1 MDITN
6 VINNSIC
13 SAVDTIVNQKFETA
27 AFDKTIQAT
36 IIECKDDSIGEYRA
50 RYQDSILIV
59 YSENPEITYAQNT
72 SVYIHIP
79 KNDFRNRKTILGTV
93 KNLGVNYIPVVSDK
107 DSFSINGANCVGT
120 NYKIKLSSYK
130 EETLSVLDNLNIDQE
145 ELRLSLYESDAIMIT
160 MKVQTE
166 IPAQQRYQ
174 GKYGITFNLVF
185 KDSSGKEVSRPVTL
199 DNTQMVGNPYKFISP
214 TEQTK
219 AFSIDGINFERIESI
234 KAYTSGFPVIEGA
247 TAKDNIFIY
256 DISVTGATKLTD
268 EELNGY
274 KLTFLPIKGTY
285 FTDKENADEVLPIQA
300 QVRIKGKV
308 AASDSTRLQYYW
320 YKENA
325 HIDANNRRYSAFA
338 GEGWECL
345 NEYFDTENG
354 VEYVPSTFEFNV
366 RKSHFPAQETK
377 IKCCALYDDET
388 VISNVITIY
397 NITSTV
403 EISMSS
409 SNGTLFYFDSG
420 GSTLTCKAIDLD
432 KNGNRVEIED
442 AIYYWGKTDNN
453 GVFSSIDNN
462 KKTLEVE
469 AKTIIDFATYVC
481 TVYVAGD
488 EEDIYY
494 GSAQIT
500 ITNSLEAPPES
511 MVLIEGGTKVF
522 KYNESGVSPTASSQE
537 NSMVLQPLTFQ
548 IYDEERKEITAECKS
563 VSWKIPKV
571 NTMIQLP
578 TAVTDEC
585 TVTGDYYIYTGKTLH
600 YEIRDRY
607 NIDYANNDIILAIE
621 CRDLKLVTQT
631 HFTFT
636 KDGEVGTNGTNF
648 YCKIDMN
655 VQSNTTVPDYPAII
669 NGSFNYKPAASNT
682 WFKARLWEGNTEIS
696 SGNFTTKWSVLKNKY
711 TSTVSDSSHLNCID
725 AATGQFTINSSLPD
739 DSGAPADIV
748 QVEVTYDKKTY
759 YATLPIVYITRTSEA
774 SDFTWKY
781 RTGFNSVMYQTD
793 GTRPSH
799 NDAYPF
805 EVTAIEGATYD
816 WKVKG
821 SIYDTSDEKSKN
833 WAWNDKVN
841 LLTDRKDS
849 ILASNQRDYRPASVY
864 DGYCVST
871 AVYCEVTKDG
881 STIATI
887 NIPVHLYLNRFGQ
900 EALNGWDGNSIQL
913 ANEGGYIL
921 SPQVGAGIKNDNNR
935 FTGVLIG
942 KAQEHTGG
950 EELVGLLGYNE
961 GIRSIFLDSKTGRA
975 EFGRNDAGQII
986 LDPQDRTAKIFSNNY
1001 DTSAKEG
1008 MLIDFTNSHIKY
1020 GSGNF
1025 EVNEEGHIT
1034 AKGGGTIAGWNISDT
1049 SLTKG
1054 KVGISSDNSA
1064 DTNIAFWAGS
1074 ATATSGKFKVDFAG
1088 NLTAKNADIKGKI
1101 DADEGTIGN
1110 WYILNNRLQ
1119 TSDNKVYLGTDGFK
1133 LRDNFEVTSSGNLT
1147 AKNATLKNVNAED
1160 GLIGSFKLNSDYIQ
1174 SADGKVGMGLT
1185 SDWAFWAGH
1194 TSSGTKFRVNQDGI
1208 IYATDVRLSGGSMD
1222 WGNNFKVN
1230 SSGKLTA
1237 TGADVKGDVSAQN
1250 FKFSYGNDYYFHMGQ
1265 TTNHPIAS
1273 GLNISVIGGINFR
1286 ANASTSSAGT
1296 GVASI
1301 NSSNAG
1307 GITYGSGS
1315 GTHVFTGGNVY
1326 TDYYIWAGQKIDGI
1340 TMYFGSNYCGRIYT
1354 GNTGGDNGSN
1364 KDVALMSS
1372 GGNAS
1377 LEVVNYPNAYIRLS
1391 DNGNPTIRGQDVYL
1405 RTNTLH
1411 VHDGNNYNN
1420 TGYNG
1425 IITYGTATLT
1435 FLRGILVGYSSY
1447 SV

>member
-1 MDITN
+1 MDVTN

-13 SAVDTIVNQKFETA
+13 SAVDTIVSQKFETA

-256 DISVTGATKLTD
+256 DISITGATKLTD

-409 SNGTLFYFDSG
+409 SNGALFYFDSG
-420 GSTLTCKAIDLD
+420 GSTLTCKATDLD

-537 NSMVLQPLTFQ
+537 NPMVLQPLTFQ

-585 TVTGDYYIYTGKTLH
+585 TVTDDYYIYTGKTLH

-655 VQSNTTVPDYPAII
+655 VQPNTTVPDYPAII

-682 WFKARLWEGNTEIS
+682 WFKARLWEGNTEIGS
-696 SGNFTTKWSVLKNKY
+696 SNFTTKWSVLKNKY

-833 WAWNDKVN
+833 WEWNNDVN
-841 LLTDRKDS
+841 LLTKRNDS
-849 ILASNQRDYRPASVY
+849 TLASNQQDYRPASVY

-871 AVYCEVTKDG
+871 AVYCEVAKDG

-921 SPQVGAGIKNDNNR
+921 SPQVGAGIKDTNNR

-950 EELVGLLGYNE
+950 EELVGLLGYNQ

-986 LDPQDRTAKIFSNNY
+986 LDPTNKTAIIKSNNY
-1001 DTSAKEG
+1001 STSTKEG
-1008 MLIDFTNSHIKY
+1008 MQINFTDSHIHY

-1025 EVNEEGHIT
+1025 EVNSSGHIT
-1034 AKGGGTIAGWNISDT
+1034 AKGGGSIAGWEIGDT
-1049 SLTKG
+1049 SLSKG
-1054 KVGISSDNSA
+1054 GVGISSDNSVS
-1064 DTNIAFWAGS
+1064 TNSAFWAGS
-1074 ATATSGKFKVDFAG
+1074 KFKVDFTGKVTASDIHAQG
-1088 NLTAKNADIKGKI
+1088 GQIGGWYISGTNLQNHTDSSQATVILSPFQLNLKNGSLYADRAVLDNITVNKGTLNDITANNINAVNGKI
-1101 DADEGTIGN
+1101 GN
-1110 WYILNNRLQ
+1110 F
-1119 TSDNKVYLGTDGFK
+1119 VLG
-1133 LRDNFEVTSSGNLT
+1133 
-1147 AKNATLKNVNAED
+1147 A
-1160 GLIGSFKLNSDYIQ
+1160 DYIQ
-1174 SADGKVGMGLT
+1174 NTAQTTGMGLT
-1185 SDWAFWAGH
+1185 QDWAFWAGGS
-1194 TSSGTKFRVNQDGI
+1194 TTATADFRVTQSGHITARSAAIGNWNVKNGAISNGNMSLNSNGTFSAGGGSSSNGLDIATDGTLKAARIYLSGSTGTGGI
-1208 IYATDVRLSGGSMD
+1208 IDIGMASIRAGRSNLGS
-1222 WGNNFKVN
+1222 NARV
-1230 SSGKLTA
+1230 
-1237 TGADVKGDVSAQN
+1237 
-1250 FKFSYGNDYYFHMGQ
+1250 
-1265 TTNHPIAS
+1265 
-1273 GLNISVIGGINFR
+1273 INF
-1286 ANASTSSAGT
+1286 
-1296 GVASI
+1296 
-1301 NSSNAG
+1301 NSSNGDSIDFGCNEEGSLKTVLRGANVSIYSNTADG
-1307 GITYGSGS
+1307 WIELGNGNDTIWINGKKTTWKTITIGSGENAVS
-1315 GTHVFTGGNVY
+1315 Y
-1326 TDYYIWAGQKIDGI
+1326 K
-1340 TMYFGSNYCGRIYT
+1340 
-1354 GNTGGDNGSN
+1354 
-1364 KDVALMSS
+1364 ALCQ
-1372 GGNAS
+1372 
-1377 LEVVNYPNAYIRLS
+1377 V
-1391 DNGNPTIRGQDVYL
+1391 
-1405 RTNTLH
+1405 
-1411 VHDGNNYNN
+1411 
-1420 TGYNG
+1420 
-1425 IITYGTATLT
+1425 
-1435 FLRGILVGYSSY
+1435 
-1447 SV
+1447 

>member
-256 DISVTGATKLTD
+256 DISITGATKLTD

-388 VISNVITIY
+388 VISNVITFY

-420 GSTLTCKAIDLD
+420 GSTLTCKATDLD

-537 NSMVLQPLTFQ
+537 NPMVLQPLTFQ

-585 TVTGDYYIYTGKTLH
+585 TVTDDYYIYTGKTLH

-655 VQSNTTVPDYPAII
+655 VQPDTTVPDYPAII

-682 WFKARLWEGNTEIS
+682 WFKARLWEGNTEIGS
-696 SGNFTTKWSVLKNKY
+696 SNFTTKWSVLKNKY

-725 AATGQFTINSSLPD
+725 AAAGKFTINSSLPS

-748 QVEVTYDKKTY
+748 QVEVIYDKKTY
-759 YATLPIVYITRTSEA
+759 YATLPIVYITRTSAA

-805 EVTAIEGATYD
+805 EVTAIDGATYKWD
-816 WKVKG
+816 VKG

-849 ILASNQRDYRPASVY
+849 TLASNQRDYRPASVY

-1034 AKGGGTIAGWNISDT
+1034 AKGGGTIAGWDINDA
-1049 SLTKG
+1049 SLSKG
-1054 KVGISSDNSA
+1054 YVGISSDNSNN
-1064 DTNIAFWAGS
+1064 DNMAFWAGLS
-1074 ATATSGKFKVDFAG
+1074 KQFNVTYNGKLTAKEADIQGNIDATSGTIGGWYISGKNIQNAKENPSVILNPFKFTLGDFTVTSKGEMYANGAKLDNVQANKGTLTSVNATGGTFTDITAVNITATSGTFTGDITANNITANKGTIAG
-1088 NLTAKNADIKGKI
+1088 WTIGTNTISKGSTQLSSSSTNGKI
-1101 DADEGTIGN
+1101 TTSNIEINEGKI
-1110 WYILNNRLQ
+1110 YISGTNGWMALGW
-1119 TSDNKVYLGTDGFK
+1119 GTDH
-1133 LRDNFEVTSSGNLT
+1133 L
-1147 AKNATLKNVNAED
+1147 AT
-1160 GLIGSFKLNSDYIQ
+1160 
-1174 SADGKVGMGLT
+1174 T
-1185 SDWAFWAGH
+1185 
-1194 TSSGTKFRVNQDGI
+1194 
-1208 IYATDVRLSGGSMD
+1208 
-1222 WGNNFKVN
+1222 
-1230 SSGKLTA
+1230 
-1237 TGADVKGDVSAQN
+1237 
-1250 FKFSYGNDYYFHMGQ
+1250 
-1265 TTNHPIAS
+1265 
-1273 GLNISVIGGINFR
+1273 GLNV
-1286 ANASTSSAGT
+1286 ASTNGISFRSGMTYNSIGTAQSSIGM
-1296 GVASI
+1296 
-1301 NSSNAG
+1301 
-1307 GITYGSGS
+1307 SGS
-1315 GTHVFTGGNVY
+1315 TLL
-1326 TDYYIWAGQKIDGI
+1326 IRPA
-1340 TMYFGSNYCGRIYT
+1340 
-1354 GNTGGDNGSN
+1354 GSN
-1364 KDVALMSS
+1364 KVVIGQEASGSS
-1372 GGNAS
+1372 RIEFEPGANGS
-1377 LEVVNYPNAYIRLS
+1377 ITLRSPGKIYLRPVN
-1391 DNGNPTIRGQDVYL
+1391 NGNLQIYGS
-1405 RTNTLH
+1405 
-1411 VHDGNNYNN
+1411 YNN
-1420 TGYNG
+1420 NLDYHTAGSGMFEYDPGLGTGTRYLCFVNG
-1425 IITYGTATLT
+1425 IFIDSIAK
-1435 FLRGILVGYSSY
+1435 S
-1447 SV
+1447 

>member
-256 DISVTGATKLTD
+256 DISITGATKLTD

-377 IKCCALYDDET
+377 IKCCALYDDEI

-420 GSTLTCKAIDLD
+420 GSTLTCKATDLN

-537 NSMVLQPLTFQ
+537 NPMVLQPLTFQ

-585 TVTGDYYIYTGKTLH
+585 TATDDYYIYTGKTLH

-655 VQSNTTVPDYPAII
+655 VQPNTTVPDYPAII

-682 WFKARLWEGNTEIS
+682 WFKARLWEGNTEIGS
-696 SGNFTTKWSVLKNKY
+696 SNFTTKWSVLKNKY

-725 AATGQFTINSSLPD
+725 AATGQFTINSSLPS

-759 YATLPIVYITRTSEA
+759 YATLPIVYITRTSKA

-833 WAWNDKVN
+833 WEWNNDVN
-841 LLTDRKDS
+841 LLTKRNDS
-849 ILASNQRDYRPASVY
+849 TLASNQQDYRPASVY

-871 AVYCEVTKDG
+871 AVYCEVAKDG

-921 SPQVGAGIKNDNNR
+921 SPQVGAGIKDTNNR

-950 EELVGLLGYNE
+950 EELVGLLGYNQ

-986 LDPQDRTAKIFSNNY
+986 LDPTNKTAIIKSNNY
-1001 DTSAKEG
+1001 STSTKEG
-1008 MLIDFTNSHIKY
+1008 MQINFTDSHIHY
-1020 GSGNF
+1020 GNGNF
-1025 EVNEEGHIT
+1025 EVNSSGHIT
-1034 AKGGGTIAGWNISDT
+1034 AKGGGSIAGWEIGDT
-1049 SLTKG
+1049 SLSKG
-1054 KVGISSDNSA
+1054 GVGMSSDNSVS
-1064 DTNIAFWAGS
+1064 TNSAFWAGS
-1074 ATATSGKFKVDFAG
+1074 KFKVDFTGKVTTSDIDAQGGKIGGWYISGTNLQNSSGTVVLNPSQLKLGDNFLVTSAG
-1088 NLTAKNADIKGKI
+1088 NITAKG
-1101 DADEGTIGN
+1101 GTIGGFT
-1110 WYILNNRLQ
+1110 IGASALSS
-1119 TSDNKVYLGTDGFK
+1119 TYL
-1133 LRDNFEVTSSGNLT
+1133 
-1147 AKNATLKNVNAED
+1147 
-1160 GLIGSFKLNSDYIQ
+1160 KLNSSGSI
-1174 SADGKVGMGLT
+1174 SL
-1185 SDWAFWAGH
+1185 
-1194 TSSGTKFRVNQDGI
+1194 SGTGSI
-1208 IYATDVRLSGGSMD
+1208 HGTGWSIYGSGQASFSNINASGGSIGS
-1222 WGNNFKVN
+1222 WSITSGAIQKGNTSLNSDGTISAGGGSRNNGLDISTDGTLRVKRVYLQGGVLDIGDASIRAGDATEGNSVWILNYERGTKKVVL
-1230 SSGKLTA
+1230 G
-1237 TGADVKGDVSAQN
+1237 
-1250 FKFSYGNDYYFHMGQ
+1250 GND
-1265 TTNHPIAS
+1265 
-1273 GLNISVIGGINFR
+1273 
-1286 ANASTSSAGT
+1286 
-1296 GVASI
+1296 
-1301 NSSNAG
+1301 
-1307 GITYGSGS
+1307 GSG
-1315 GTHVFTGGNVY
+1315 F
-1326 TDYYIWAGQKIDGI
+1326 
-1340 TMYFGSNYCGRIYT
+1340 
-1354 GNTGGDNGSN
+1354 
-1364 KDVALMSS
+1364 
-1372 GGNAS
+1372 
-1377 LEVVNYPNAYIRLS
+1377 
-1391 DNGNPTIRGQDVYL
+1391 PT
-1405 RTNTLH
+1405 
-1411 VHDGNNYNN
+1411 
-1420 TGYNG
+1420 
-1425 IITYGTATLT
+1425 A
-1435 FLRGILVGYSSY
+1435 LRGENVDIYAHGNKGYVNIGNGDDTIKINNKKVDWKTITIGSGENAKSY
-1447 SV
+1447 KVLCEV